1 MKNKL
6 DYKLPQEEF
15 KKELEQMLRNGA
27 TMEEVFDEAFTYV
40 CLHDLLVGSNFDP
53 YHTWMDGQKI
63 CHFDLNEPKPTT
75 EDLLKEIYDE
85 VQNDIWKTSR
95 RFYLG
100 NETNIFTPREVTF
113 ETC

>member
-15 KKELEQMLRNGA
+15 KKELEQMIRNGA
-27 TMEEVFDEAFTYV
+27 TMEEVFDKAFSYIF
-40 CLHDLLVGSNFDP
+40 LHDLLVGEHDLCDV
-53 YHTWMDGQKI
+53 WMNGQKV
-63 CHFDLNEPKPTT
+63 CHFDLNDPKPTT
-75 EDLLKEIYDE
+75 EDLLKEIYNE
-85 VQNDIWKTSR
+85 VQNDIWETSR

-113 ETC
+113 KTR

>member
-27 TMEEVFDEAFTYV
+27 TMEEVFDEAFAYV
-40 CLHDLLVGSNFDP
+40 WLHELLVGKYDP
-53 YHTWMDGQKI
+53 YDVWMDGQKI

-75 EDLLKEIYDE
+75 EYLLKELYNE
-85 VQNDIWKTSR
+85 VQNGIWQTTR
-95 RFYLG
+95 QFYLG
-100 NETNIFTPREVTF
+100 NETNIFAPRKVTF
-113 ETC
+113 KTC